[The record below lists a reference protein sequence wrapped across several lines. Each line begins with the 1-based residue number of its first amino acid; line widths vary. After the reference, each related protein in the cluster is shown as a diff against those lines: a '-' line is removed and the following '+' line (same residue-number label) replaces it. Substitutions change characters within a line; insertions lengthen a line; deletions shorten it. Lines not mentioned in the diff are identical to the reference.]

1 MRIPDELLP
10 VVEWWEKD
18 GKQTLAIVCAV
29 AVIAAGWYGVKGWR
43 EARAAAAGDALL
55 NAESVEE
62 LEAAVASYGS
72 SKTGPALKLRLAKA
86 YFDARNFQS
95 AADTYAEL
103 QGKAPAGFD
112 DVPYLGAA
120 ECLEGGL
127 ESGRARLGQVGDAL
141 PAAALF
147 HDPSR
152 GIHQEAPAFAQ
163 ALKERQYLRVMWE
176 PVGEGRHGL
185 LCTVQENE
193 TPTLLLRLNTC
204 DRSLAD
210 RIAAT
215 FRERASRLLLMLY
228 TRGLMLNVEQADTLN
243 HPAPS
248 LPQLATAEDALAAA
262 TPEQAYLSAYSLRE
276 QLAAVCLGKEPQ
288 LRLGLLLPGQT
299 EAFHWA
305 HAALNDPDLLYDVL
319 DLLTREDEP

>member
-120 ECLEGGL
+120 ECLEAQ
-127 ESGRARLGQVGDAL
+127 ESFDEALKAYDAFVEERPGSPFLFEARLGAVRVLAQNGAKD
-141 PAAALF
+141 AALERLAALKEEF
-147 HDPSR
+147 KDDDAATERLAATEDLVKRWEKRSLFDAADA
-152 GIHQEAPAFAQ
+152 IAEALEQVEAPAPAP
-163 ALKERQYLRVMWE
+163 APE
-176 PVGEGRHGL
+176 
-185 LCTVQENE
+185 
-193 TPTLLLRLNTC
+193 
-204 DRSLAD
+204 
-210 RIAAT
+210 AAT
-215 FRERASRLLLMLY
+215 ENQKPEIENGGEA
-228 TRGLMLNVEQADTLN
+228 A
-243 HPAPS
+243 PAP
-248 LPQLATAEDALAAA
+248 EAA
-262 TPEQAYLSAYSLRE
+262 TENLKPEIE
-276 QLAAVCLGKEPQ
+276 NGGEAAPAPAQ
-288 LRLGLLLPGQT
+288 
-299 EAFHWA
+299 
-305 HAALNDPDLLYDVL
+305 
-319 DLLTREDEP
+319 